1 MQAKLDQEI
10 SLNLIEDRFNEYLL
24 KHTLTK
30 DNDASTSDYHHFVY
44 AQGEEEEMHLKT
56 RKGKLKQNHL
66 MLTANKYK

>member
-30 DNDASTSDYHHFVY
+30 NNDVKTSDYHHFVY
-44 AQGEEEEMHLKT
+44 SYNEEEEMHLKA
-56 RKGKLKQNHL
+56 RSGELKKYHL
-66 MLTANKYK
+66 NLTANKYK